1 MLNQTFAVAGRVL
14 RQIIHDRRFLALS
27 LVAPVLIIY
36 ILYVFFDS
44 VNRPFFNAKEFVPP
58 VAALLVHFLT
68 YIISAI
74 VLVRERT
81 QLTLTRMFVS
91 GYRKVSIIAG
101 YVLAYSIIA
110 TIQSLIVLIELNW
123 LFELQYTAAQFF
135 EMYMVIWLLAVIS
148 IALGIFVSNF
158 ARNEGQVLPMIP
170 LVLMPSVFFSGMIV
184 AVDRMPNWVGW
195 FSFLTPM
202 YYANNTVDAIA
213 AGNPLSMLYVQLV
226 IYGILLMGLAVLTLR
241 EQD

>member
-110 TIQSLIVLIELNW
+110 TAQSLIVLIELNW
-123 LFELQYTAAQFF
+123 LFELEYTAAQFF